1 MINTLTI
8 SNFAIIEHQRISFS
22 GGYTAITGETG
33 AGKSILIK
41 ALALA
46 LGGRASTDV
55 IRVGARQAVIEAEF
69 ALSEAQLDSIR
80 PQLIE
85 RGLADGDRFSVRRII
100 AAGSGRSR
108 IDINDCPTRL
118 SVLRELTAGLAD
130 VIGQHASHD
139 LLESERHVIMLD
151 SFAGTTVAARRVASR
166 VTRLRALQRE
176 VARLRE
182 SAAVRMA
189 RTRTLRNQL
198 REIDMAGLSPG
209 EDERLNQELDRLQ
222 HAEQLQETTREAFYI
237 LRESDTSILDLLS
250 SSINQLQRISHL
262 DEALAGMVDALTNA
276 QVEIQETCRDL
287 GRYADGVSFSPEDIA
302 ELQERQILIEQL
314 KAQHGG
320 KEGRIEDVL
329 EAVSALQEELDSLAW
344 EDDRSE
350 EAAAEAA
357 QLQAEVMTEAMA
369 LSRTRQ
375 EAAIRLADLV
385 ESELA
390 QLGMPSCRFQVS
402 FLHRGADGEPVESVE
417 QATAESL
424 SSNGLDEL
432 EFLISPNP
440 GEGFKSVARIA
451 SGGELSRTTLALKG
465 ALIQTD
471 PVGTYIFDEV
481 DTGIGGGVAETVGR
495 KLQGVGEARQVIC
508 ITHLPQVASCSHQH
522 LKVFKVVED
531 NRTFSAVRTLSREER
546 IREISRMLGGA
557 EITEKTR
564 EHAEEMITRARR
576 PADTMVRTDTG
587 ELPLV
592 WSGPTAVG

>member
-8 SNFAIIEHQRISFS
+8 SNFAIIEHQRITFS

-46 LGGRASTDV
+46 FGGRASTDV
-55 IRVGARQAVIEAEF
+55 IRTGSREAIIKAEF
-69 ALSEAQLDSIR
+69 ALSEVQLETIR
-80 PQLIE
+80 PLLNE
-85 RGLADGDRFSVRRII
+85 RGLADGDRFVVRRII
-100 AAGSGRSR
+100 SASGRSR
-108 IDINDCPTRL
+108 IDVNDCPTRL
-118 SVLRELTAGLAD
+118 SVLKELTAGLAD

-139 LLESERHVIMLD
+139 LLESERHVSMLD
-151 SFAGTTVAARRVASR
+151 SFAGTTAAARSIASR

-176 VARLRE
+176 VGRLRE
-182 SAAVRMA
+182 SAAIRDA

-198 REIDMAGLSPG
+198 REIDMAGLAPG
-209 EDERLNQELDRLQ
+209 EDERLGQDLERLQ
-222 HAEQLQETTREAFYI
+222 HAEQLQETTKEAFYT
-237 LRESDTSILDLLS
+237 LRESDASILDLLS

-262 DEALAGMVDALTNA
+262 DEALAVMVDSLSNA
-276 QVEIQETCRDL
+276 QVEIQETTRDL
-287 GRYADGVSFSPEDIA
+287 GRYSDGVSFSPEEIA
-302 ELQERQILIEQL
+302 ELQERQILIDGL

-320 KEGRIEDVL
+320 EEGRIEDVL
-329 EAVSALQEELDSLAW
+329 ESVSGLQEELDSLAW
-344 EDDRSE
+344 EDDRSD
-350 EAAAEAA
+350 EAAAEADA
-357 QLQAEVMTEAMA
+357 LQATVMIEAVN
-369 LSRTRQ
+369 LSLTRQ
-375 EAAIRLADLV
+375 EAALRLATLV
-385 ESELA
+385 EAELT
-390 QLGMPSCRFQVS
+390 QLGMPACRFRVRFQ
-402 FLHRGADGEPVESVE
+402 HRGEDGALVAAVEE
-417 QATAESL
+417 ATAENL

-465 ALIQTD
+465 ALIATD

-531 NRTFSAVRTLSREER
+531 NRTFSAVRSLSRYER
-546 IREISRMLGGA
+546 VDEVSRMLGGA
-557 EITEKTR
+557 EITAKTR
-564 EHAEEMITRARR
+564 EHAEEMITRARLS
-576 PADTMVRTDTG
+576 PEQVVRTDGG

>member
-46 LGGRASTDV
+46 FGGRASTDV
-55 IRVGARQAVIEAEF
+55 IRTGSREATIEAEF
-69 ALSEAQLDSIR
+69 ELSDSQLETLR
-80 PQLIE
+80 PLLID
-85 RGLADGDRFSVRRII
+85 RGLADGDRFVVRRII
-100 AAGSGRSR
+100 SANGRSR
-108 IDINDCPTRL
+108 IDVNDCPTRL
-118 SVLRELTAGLAD
+118 SVLKELTTGLAD

-139 LLESERHVIMLD
+139 LLESERHVVMLD
-151 SFAGTTVAARRVASR
+151 SFAGTTAANRKIGSR

-182 SAAVRMA
+182 SAAIRDA

-198 REIDMAGLSPG
+198 REIDMAGLAPG
-209 EDERLNQELDRLQ
+209 EDERLNQDLERLQ
-222 HAEQLQETTREAFYI
+222 HAEQLQETTKEAFYV

-250 SSINQLQRISHL
+250 NSINQLQRISHL
-262 DEALAGMVDALTNA
+262 DEALAGMVDTLSNA
-276 QVEIQETCRDL
+276 QVEIQETTRDL
-287 GRYADGVSFSPEDIA
+287 GRYSEGVSFSPEEIA
-302 ELQERQILIEQL
+302 ELQERQILIDQL
-314 KAQHGG
+314 KEQHGG
-320 KEGRIEDVL
+320 EEGRIEDVL
-329 EAVSALQEELDSLAW
+329 ESVTGLQEELDSLAW

-357 QLQAEVMTEAMA
+357 VLQAEVMAEAVT
-369 LSRTRQ
+369 LSTTRQ
-375 EAAIRLADLV
+375 EAAIRLAGLV
-385 ESELA
+385 EDELA
-390 QLGMPSCRFQVS
+390 QLGMPACRFRVR
-402 FLHRGADGEPVESVE
+402 FLYRGLEGGLVETVE
-417 QATAESL
+417 EATSENL
-424 SSNGLDEL
+424 SSVGLDEL

-465 ALIQTD
+465 ALIATD

-531 NRTFSAVRTLSREER
+531 NRTFSAVRSLSRDER
-546 IREISRMLGGA
+546 VAEVSRMLGGSQ
-557 EITEKTR
+557 ITAKTR
-564 EHAEEMITRARR
+564 EHAEEMITRAR
-576 PADTMVRTDTG
+576 TSLEKVVQTDTG
-587 ELPLV
+587 KLPLV

>member
-46 LGGRASTDV
+46 FGGRASTDV
-55 IRVGARQAVIEAEF
+55 IRTGSRQAIIEAEF
-69 ALSEAQLDSIR
+69 ALSEVQLETIR
-80 PQLIE
+80 PLLNE
-85 RGLADGDRFSVRRII
+85 RGLADGDRFVVRRII
-100 AAGSGRSR
+100 SASGRSR
-108 IDINDCPTRL
+108 IDVNDCPTRL
-118 SVLRELTAGLAD
+118 SVLKELTAGLAD

-139 LLESERHVIMLD
+139 LLESERHVSMLD
-151 SFAGTTVAARRVASR
+151 SFAGTTADARRIASR
-166 VTRLRALQRE
+166 ITRLRALQRE
-176 VARLRE
+176 VGRLRE
-182 SAAVRMA
+182 SAAIRDA

-198 REIDMAGLSPG
+198 REIDMAGLAPG
-209 EDERLNQELDRLQ
+209 EDERLGQDLERLQ
-222 HAEQLQETTREAFYI
+222 HAEQLQETTKEAFYT
-237 LRESDTSILDLLS
+237 LRESDASILDLLS

-262 DEALAGMVDALTNA
+262 DEALAVMVDSLSNA
-276 QVEIQETCRDL
+276 QVEIQETTRDL
-287 GRYADGVSFSPEDIA
+287 GRYSDGVSFSPEEIA
-302 ELQERQILIEQL
+302 ELQERQILIDGL

-320 KEGRIEDVL
+320 EEGRIEDVL
-329 EAVSALQEELDSLAW
+329 ESVSGLQEELDSLAW

-350 EAAAEAA
+350 EAAAEADA
-357 QLQAEVMTEAMA
+357 LQAAVMIEAVS
-369 LSRTRQ
+369 LSLTRQ
-375 EAAIRLADLV
+375 EAAIRLAELV
-385 ESELA
+385 EAELT
-390 QLGMPSCRFQVS
+390 QLGMPACRFRVRFQ
-402 FLHRGADGEPVESVE
+402 HRGSDGALVAAAEE
-417 QATAESL
+417 ATAENL

-465 ALIQTD
+465 ALIATD

-522 LKVFKVVED
+522 LKVFKVVDD
-531 NRTFSAVRTLSREER
+531 NRTFSAVRSLSRDER
-546 IREISRMLGGA
+546 VHEVSRMLGGA
-557 EITEKTR
+557 EITAKTR
-564 EHAEEMITRARR
+564 EHAEEMITRARLS
-576 PADTMVRTDTG
+576 PEKVVRTDRG